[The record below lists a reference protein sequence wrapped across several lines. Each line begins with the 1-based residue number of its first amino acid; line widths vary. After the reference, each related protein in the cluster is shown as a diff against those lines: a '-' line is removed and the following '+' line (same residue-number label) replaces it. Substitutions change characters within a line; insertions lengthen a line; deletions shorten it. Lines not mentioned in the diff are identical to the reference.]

1 MNYRDEFQK
10 LVDDNKLEDARLLLE
25 KYKYHALDDAFYYS
39 NMGWLCNHMENFQEA
54 ELFLRKGILYFPDDG
69 WLHAQLGYSL
79 DHQNL
84 IKEGLECHLKALD
97 LGYDEPWLQAE
108 IGWCHKQLNEH
119 GKAIQYFENALLED
133 DRNVW
138 VLSQAA
144 GSYFEMG
151 DHETALEYYKKSYQ
165 ILPDDDGLLDLIQV
179 YRNLEMYE
187 DEIHC
192 LLLLKDENLKD
203 YKEYELGLAYYY
215 LGSYEEALPH
225 LLHVLEQGRDE
236 TRIHC
241 VLGDVYLNLQ
251 DKSKSDL
258 HFNKALSYYE
268 KALEREMDQYWIY
281 QEMIWIVNKQNN
293 HVKKLEYLD
302 QLTKL
307 IEPDAWT
314 YYHYA
319 TSYSELGNYEE
330 CLKACEEFFKFEDDN
345 VDILDIYAW
354 SLCKS
359 NQYKKSI
366 DILNQRI
373 ERYGGSDWVFGELG
387 WNYAYLKDYKKSFD
401 YFDKAAKETPT
412 SLYYAMAGW
421 CTLYTNQLD
430 LTEEYL
436 TKALSLDPNDGWIY
450 SLFGD
455 LYELRKEYELAL
467 ESYHKAILHGFNE
480 QWVLDAV
487 NRLEKEI

>member
-1 MNYRDEFQK
+1 
-10 LVDDNKLEDARLLLE
+10 
-25 KYKYHALDDAFYYS
+25 
-39 NMGWLCNHMENFQEA
+39 MGWLCNHMENFQEA

-133 DRNVW
+133 NRNVW

-281 QEMIWIVNKQNN
+281 
-293 HVKKLEYLD
+293 
-302 QLTKL
+302 
-307 IEPDAWT
+307 
-314 YYHYA
+314 
-319 TSYSELGNYEE
+319 
-330 CLKACEEFFKFEDDN
+330 
-345 VDILDIYAW
+345 
-354 SLCKS
+354 
-359 NQYKKSI
+359 
-366 DILNQRI
+366 
-373 ERYGGSDWVFGELG
+373 
-387 WNYAYLKDYKKSFD
+387 
-401 YFDKAAKETPT
+401 
-412 SLYYAMAGW
+412 
-421 CTLYTNQLD
+421 
-430 LTEEYL
+430 
-436 TKALSLDPNDGWIY
+436 LSLI
-450 SLFGD
+450 
-455 LYELRKEYELAL
+455 
-467 ESYHKAILHGFNE
+467 HI
-480 QWVLDAV
+480 
-487 NRLEKEI
+487 